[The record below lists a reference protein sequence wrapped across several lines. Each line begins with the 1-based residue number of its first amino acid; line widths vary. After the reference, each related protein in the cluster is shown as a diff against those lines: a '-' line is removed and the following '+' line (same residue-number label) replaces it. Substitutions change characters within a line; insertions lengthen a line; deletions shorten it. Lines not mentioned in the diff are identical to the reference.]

1 VRAEEVSGAGGGEGG
16 GEEAAGARA
25 AAAAAGAQADHRL
38 IRLHA
43 SGGRIRPE
51 SESRGSRS
59 RNRRA
64 RGGKSRR
71 NRRSGRVEGLR
82 LRPLL
87 RGREEKGG
95 EAWAT
100 GGGGVLSVELGL
112 QGLYRS
118 SLRSGEGSFVIACKV
133 LPTRA
138 GVRGGPL
145 SACARSGGDG

>member
-1 VRAEEVSGAGGGEGG
+1 MRAEEVSGAGGGEGG

-25 AAAAAGAQADHRL
+25 AAAAGAQADHRL

-43 SGGRIRPE
+43 SGERIRPE

-71 NRRSGRVEGLR
+71 NRRSGRVEGFR

>member
-1 VRAEEVSGAGGGEGG
+1 MRAEEVSGAGGGEGG

-25 AAAAAGAQADHRL
+25 AAAAGAQADHRL

-43 SGGRIRPE
+43 SGERIRPE

-64 RGGKSRR
+64 RGGKSRG
-71 NRRSGRVEGLR
+71 NRRSRAVEGFR
-82 LRPLL
+82 LRPLSFGEE
-87 RGREEKGG
+87 RRREGRRVRWEVGFY
-95 EAWAT
+95 
-100 GGGGVLSVELGL
+100 LSVELGL

-138 GVRGGPL
+138 GVRWTPVGV
-145 SACARSGGDG
+145 RSFWR